1 LVNVLSS
8 IRIAGGQMPS
18 QARHDEIAAL
28 GGHPVQLVDAIRRR
42 RTHRAFDPRP
52 IPPAV
57 LAQLVWAAG
66 RAQHARAGVRTL
78 VVVDDPALMRTARE
92 VLPGYVNNS
101 TAMIVIA
108 SNLDKLTEAVGV
120 RGVEHVS
127 RLDAGAAA
135 AHLTLAAQC
144 FGIGTC
150 TVTSWSDAAVRALFD
165 LPDTVRPDI
174 TVALGYIAEHP
185 SPTAKGGFGPSVHYN
200 RYGTAFQE
208 VV

>member
-1 LVNVLSS
+1 MSV
-8 IRIAGGQMPS
+8 
-18 QARHDEIAAL
+18 QAQHQDIAAL
-28 GGHPVQLVDAIRRR
+28 GGHPVNVVDAMRRR
-42 RTHRAFDPRP
+42 RMHRAFAPRP
-52 IPPAV
+52 IPAPV

-108 SNLDKLTEAVGV
+108 SDLDRLAEVVGR
-120 RGVEHVS
+120 RGVDHVS
-127 RLDAGAAA
+127 RLDSGAAA
-135 AHLTLAAQC
+135 AHLALAAQC

-150 TVTSWSDAAVRALFD
+150 TVTSWSDAGVRALFD
-165 LPDTVRPDI
+165 LPETIRPDI
-174 TVALGYIAEHP
+174 TVALGYLPEQP

-200 RYGTAFQE
+200 RYGTAFPGE
-208 VV
+208 A